1 MEKTQNYYSLSDLL
15 IGNKMVEAIV
25 LYFSGTL
32 GLIELGGTIA
42 SLICVWLAIKQNIWT
57 WFWGIIGVLLF
68 GYLFFQFGLYS
79 DAGLQILFFLPCQI
93 WGWLTWKNIEKN
105 NKQQVTI
112 LSNKDRLMLVAGILI
127 CSVINGYFMF
137 TFTNASFPFLD
148 ALTTWMSVFAQILM
162 IKKILESWVLW
173 VSMDMLAIYIYFA
186 KGLFITSGLYAI
198 FLVLATAGLITWY
211 LDRKKYV

>member
-1 MEKTQNYYSLSDLL
+1 L